1 MPEQG
6 ISFLKKIW
14 WAGLVTRDHPC
25 PAARMIRIPA
35 GASLYDKEHTI
46 MPELK
51 EISIEKEID
60 ARGSFCP
67 GPLME
72 LIRGMKALPVGG
84 TLAVL
89 SSDPGS
95 AKDIPAWIQKA
106 RHEYLGAFPEQ
117 GYTRFV
123 ARKAH

>member
-1 MPEQG
+1 M
-6 ISFLKKIW
+6 L
-14 WAGLVTRDHPC
+14 
-25 PAARMIRIPA
+25 
-35 GASLYDKEHTI
+35 
-46 MPELK
+46 ELTD
-51 EISIEKEID
+51 IHIDKEID

-84 TLAVL
+84 VLAVL

-95 AKDIPAWIQKA
+95 NKDIPAWIQKA
-106 RHEYLGAFPEQ
+106 NHEFIGAIPEQ

-123 ARKAH
+123 ARKTH

>member
-1 MPEQG
+1 MSEALN
-6 ISFLKKIW
+6 I
-14 WAGLVTRDHPC
+14 AVD
-25 PAARMIRIPA
+25 
-35 GASLYDKEHTI
+35 
-46 MPELK
+46 
-51 EISIEKEID
+51 KEID

-72 LIRGMKALPVGG
+72 LIRGIKVLPVGG
-84 TLAVL
+84 VVAVL

-106 RHEYLGAFPEQ
+106 RHELIGAFPEN

-123 ARKAH
+123 ARKTH

>member
-1 MPEQG
+1 MATPTDIQ
-6 ISFLKKIW
+6 I
-14 WAGLVTRDHPC
+14 D
-25 PAARMIRIPA
+25 
-35 GASLYDKEHTI
+35 
-46 MPELK
+46 
-51 EISIEKEID
+51 KEID

-72 LIRGMKALPVGG
+72 LIRGIKVLPVGG

-106 RHEYLGAFPEQ
+106 GHEFVGAFPEQ

-123 ARKAH
+123 ARKTH